1 MLEVIVVRR
10 IEQFIIVFGLWDRVM
25 EAISVMLV
33 KKGMQLLV
41 LRLVV
46 RVLRWIGIV
55 GACLVGLMGVI
66 IAGIVIIGIT
76 LIVLW
81 GGVLGIL

>member
-33 KKGMQLLV
+33 KKGMRLLV